1 MNTIISLMLDK
12 RRVKK
17 DGKFP
22 IIFRLNHNRK
32 TTSISTGF
40 SILEIYW
47 DEGKKEVKSNYKEV
61 ESVRLLNHLLLK
73 EKAKASNII
82 NKLYDKGEL
91 QYLSLNQVKRN
102 LIRKTNFDSFLEYG
116 YHLVD
121 ELKYVRR
128 FGTAR
133 SYECTLKIMKTFAN
147 EKDIKFNEIN
157 YDFLKK
163 FEKFHLTKEGNSTN
177 GLAAYT
183 RTIRAI
189 FNKGIKDG
197 AIDKDAYPFSEYKIR
212 TTPTKKRAI
221 NISYVKNIMELNLP
235 VEHELFHARNYFLIS
250 YLLYGMPFMDMAFL
264 KINNIINGRIAY
276 QRKKTSKN
284 YDIKI
289 SETLSKILGFYLK
302 DKTKLEFIFP
312 IIKRNTSEQQY
323 KDVIRKR
330 KIYNKKLKK
339 IADLCGIEQRLT
351 SYVSRHSFATH
362 AMSHDIPLQAISAML
377 GHSNL
382 NTTQIYLKSLPN
394 GILDEYNERLSIA
407 L

>member
-40 SILEIYW
+40 SILEVYW
-47 DEGKKEVKSNYKEV
+47 DEGKKEVKSNYNEV

-73 EKAKASNII
+73 EKAKASDII

-91 QYLSLNQVKRN
+91 QYLSLNQVKQN

-121 ELKYVRR
+121 ELKYVHR
-128 FGTAR
+128 FGTAI
-133 SYECTLKIMKTFAN
+133 SYEGTLRIMKTFAN
-147 EKDIKFNEIN
+147 EKDIKFNEVN

-163 FEKFHLTKEGNSTN
+163 FEKYHLAKEGNSTN

-221 NISYVKNIMELNLP
+221 NISYIKNIMELNLP
-235 VEHELFHARNYFLIS
+235 IEHELFHARNYFLIS
-250 YLLYGMPFMDMAFL
+250 YMLYGMPFMDMALL
-264 KINNIINGRIAY
+264 KITNIKNGRIDY

-289 SETLSKILGFYLK
+289 SEPLSKILGFYLK

-312 IIKRNTSEQQY
+312 IIKRDTSEQQY

-362 AMSHDIPLQAISAML
+362 AMLHDIPLQAISAML

-394 GILDEYNERLSIA
+394 GILDEYNERLSIV